1 LRASPPECVP
11 TRATASRGACE
22 QGVLLLQRLAATFDS
37 FAGLLQDLRQARDR
51 LLPDTRPFVTLAYA
65 QSIDG
70 SIALARGQRYALS
83 GPDSLR
89 LTHMLR
95 NAHDA
100 ILVGVGTVLA
110 DDPELTVR
118 MVEGRDPQP
127 VVVDSQLRTPP
138 TARLLS
144 RNGRR
149 PWIGTTIATATAIGN
164 AHGNGSGNTGGAG
177 RRARMEA
184 TGCRLMDCPAEPN
197 GWVDL
202 TALLRSLR
210 AAGIRHV
217 MVEGGARI
225 ITSFL
230 AARLVDYAVV
240 TIAPRFLG
248 GLSAVGPLP
257 RGRTE
262 NGAAQGA
269 VDGGPRLARWT
280 SAQVGEDLVLSG
292 EIVWPTA

>member
-1 LRASPPECVP
+1 
-11 TRATASRGACE
+11 
-22 QGVLLLQRLAATFDS
+22 
-37 FAGLLQDLRQARDR
+37 
-51 LLPDTRPFVTLAYA
+51 
-65 QSIDG
+65 
-70 SIALARGQRYALS
+70 
-83 GPDSLR
+83 
-89 LTHMLR
+89 MLR

-138 TARLLS
+138 TAKLLS

-149 PWIGTTIATATAIGN
+149 PWIGTAIG
-164 AHGNGSGNTGGAG
+164 AAAVAGAG
-177 RRARMEA
+177 ADRRASMEA
-184 TGCRLMDCPAEPN
+184 SGCRLMDCPAQPN

-202 TALLRSLR
+202 HALLRSLR

-257 RGRTE
+257 RAAPGTASGD
-262 NGAAQGA
+262 GA
-269 VDGGPRLARWT
+269 PRLGRWT
-280 SAQVGEDLVLSG
+280 SVQLGEDLVLSG
-292 EIVWPTA
+292 EMVWPEA

>member
-1 LRASPPECVP
+1 
-11 TRATASRGACE
+11 
-22 QGVLLLQRLAATFDS
+22 
-37 FAGLLQDLRQARDR
+37 
-51 LLPDTRPFVTLAYA
+51 
-65 QSIDG
+65 
-70 SIALARGQRYALS
+70 
-83 GPDSLR
+83 
-89 LTHMLR
+89 MLR

-138 TARLLS
+138 TAKLLS

-149 PWIGTTIATATAIGN
+149 PWIGTAIG
-164 AHGNGSGNTGGAG
+164 APDGDAAGEGAREG
-177 RRARMEA
+177 AERRARMEA
-184 TGCRLMDCPAEPN
+184 SGCRLVDCPAQPN

-202 TALLRSLR
+202 TALLHGLH

-230 AARLVDYAVV
+230 AARLIDYAVV

-248 GLSAVGPLP
+248 GLSAVGALP
-257 RGRTE
+257 RPAPGE
-262 NGAAQGA
+262 
-269 VDGGPRLARWT
+269 GGH
-280 SAQVGEDLVLSG
+280 
-292 EIVWPTA
+292 